1 MNKEQEVLKRCPFC
15 GSEATLERV
24 PETMIADCTD
34 AVVRCSNCG
43 ALGPPILYE
52 RDTGQDDPHP
62 EAIAAW
68 NRRSSDEQAEVVGLL
83 GYMRAEDRE
92 RAGDTAIRQTSFWV
106 SYTQN
111 AYYSVPVYG
120 SPPAVAAGGVTEERV
135 EAAAKAIFDTWSAQ
149 TSYWPPMTWED
160 AQRAAAHPADFPKM
174 ARIVPLCRAEARAAL
189 LAALAERE
197 GWQPIETAPPAMHVT
212 ACRFD
217 HDAGE
222 WVYAVVMSPPIYP
235 FTHWRML
242 DPPPSRGEGE

>member
-1 MNKEQEVLKRCPFC
+1 MNKEQELRLHGPFKTDDFASYIYGSNDKIGGDNPVLEIR
-15 GSEATLERV
+15 GWGYLTG
-24 PETMIADCTD
+24 
-34 AVVRCSNCG
+34 NGHG
-43 ALGPPILYE
+43 ALGLS
-52 RDTGQDDPHP
+52 HA
-62 EAIAAW
+62 EAVAEQKRFASFVVDALNAA
-68 NRRSSDEQAEVVGLL
+68 
-83 GYMRAEDRE
+83 
-92 RAGDTAIRQTSFWV
+92 
-106 SYTQN
+106 
-111 AYYSVPVYG
+111 

-242 DPPPSRGEGE
+242 DPPPSRGEGV